1 MRHVLREKKTR
12 YETRRAQRRKVR
24 CETCTQ
30 RRKVRYE
37 TCTENEG
44 KI

>member
-1 MRHVLREKKTR
+1 MRHVLRERKTR
-12 YETRRAQRRKVR
+12 YETCA
-24 CETCTQ
+24 Q

-37 TCTENEG
+37 TCAQRKED

>member
-1 MRHVLREKKTR
+1 MRHVVHRERKTR
-12 YETRRAQRRKVR
+12 YETCA
-24 CETCTQ
+24 Q

-37 TCTENEG
+37 TCAQRKEG